1 MSNSN
6 QQRPYEEENYPISP
20 EIIYYAPNY
29 FPIPDNYT
37 IKTTWGRANNSCTI
51 QCSIYYV
58 EKKPHYLICFGD
70 NLQYQVFQL
79 NHHLMLLLNYTK
91 RTAVSGVHLF
101 GLQLKCINRNHKGR
115 PRELKLHKESSK
127 TTQIKRA
134 KGLAKKE
141 QVHFENT
148 IKDFYNPKDR
158 VFLKALD
165 FTVENK
171 EYHVKFGNENYVKKK
186 QKLQSIAYVQDKLN
200 STIVQEGPS
209 EKPYIT
215 DPLIIEQ
222 VINAT
227 GKDAYRSVKKILEYI
242 IPSYV
247 EKGILDPAIPTIY
260 LRISGSENY
269 PTLKVAANALT
280 QELQE
285 LSNSDD
291 ILDNILHTEGSSQ
304 KTSPLWN
311 YSSNTTIERHLLNKH
326 NIIIPKVRKQT
337 TLNFKCTDPWP
348 AKEKFERDKA
358 VVIWIRLDQ
367 IDNLFNI
374 ITRFKN
380 REA

>member
-20 EIIYYAPNY
+20 EIIYY
-29 FPIPDNYT
+29 
-37 IKTTWGRANNSCTI
+37 
-51 QCSIYYV
+51 

-91 RTAVSGVHLF
+91 RTAVSSVHLF
-101 GLQLKCINRNHKGR
+101 GLQLKCINRNRKGR

-158 VFLKALD
+158 VVLKAID

-171 EYHVKFGNENYVKKK
+171 EYHVTFGDENYVKKK
-186 QKLQSIAYVQDKLN
+186 QKLQSIAYVQDIENIPRDAYHHLAAVE
-200 STIVQEGPS
+200 SILPQEYAIS
-209 EKPYIT
+209 QT
-215 DPLIIEQ
+215 F
-222 VINAT
+222 INAT

-247 EKGILDPAIPTIY
+247 EKGILDPAIPTIH
-260 LRISGSENY
+260 LRISGDGQNPNYHYTTILFPGSENY

-285 LSNSDD
+285 LSNV
-291 ILDNILHTEGSSQ
+291 G
-304 KTSPLWN
+304 
-311 YSSNTTIERHLLNKH
+311 
-326 NIIIPKVRKQT
+326 
-337 TLNFKCTDPWP
+337 
-348 AKEKFERDKA
+348 
-358 VVIWIRLDQ
+358 
-367 IDNLFNI
+367 
-374 ITRFKN
+374 
-380 REA
+380 